1 MKERHEEKQKQR
13 EERNLAMRNRMKE
26 RRRTGGNTQD
36 TGRGI
41 IVPGEYRER
50 GGYSSSGTGRDAGTA
65 LLETAQLLTL
75 PFGGFFLR

>member
-1 MKERHEEKQKQR
+1 ME
-13 EERNLAMRNRMKE
+13 E
-26 RRRTGGNTQD
+26 RRRKGGEPSQD

-75 PFGGFFLR
+75 PFGGIFLGQG